1 MTKQNGDLSVKEK
14 EWIETASKYISSKHL
29 PVLGKIL
36 KVVDD
41 MSLLIGRAIFIG
53 ILLAALAALG
63 WRIFK

>member
-1 MTKQNGDLSVKEK
+1 MPKQDGELTVKEK
-14 EWIETASKYISSKHL
+14 EWLETAQKYIPSRHL

-41 MSLLIGRAIFIG
+41 MSLLIGRTIFIG
-53 ILLAALAALG
+53 ILLAALTALG

>member
-1 MTKQNGDLSVKEK
+1 MPKQDGELTVKEK
-14 EWIETASKYISSKHL
+14 EWIETANKYISSKHL

-41 MSLLIGRAIFIG
+41 MSLLVGRAIFVG

>member
-1 MTKQNGDLSVKEK
+1 MTKQNGDLTVKEK

-41 MSLLIGRAIFIG
+41 MSLFIGRAIFIG

>member
-1 MTKQNGDLSVKEK
+1 MPKQDGQLTVKEK
-14 EWIETASKYISSKHL
+14 EWIETANKYISSKHL